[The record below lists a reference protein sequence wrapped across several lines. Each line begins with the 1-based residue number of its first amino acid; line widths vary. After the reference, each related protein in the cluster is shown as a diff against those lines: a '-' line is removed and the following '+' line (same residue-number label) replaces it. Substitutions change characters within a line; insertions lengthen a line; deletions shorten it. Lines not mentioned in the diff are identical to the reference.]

1 MKRQTWFLLIAFF
14 IVLIIVRL
22 YLSIIDKTKTIITS
36 SPTLIPISLPP
47 TTPTPPKTT
56 TDLAN
61 PASVNCTQKGGQ
73 LQTQTR
79 PDGGQYGLC
88 FFEDNYACEEWALFY
103 GDCPVGGRRTTG
115 FDTVAQKF
123 CAWSGGQTFA
133 TDNAIC
139 TFKDGSTCPDDVFYE
154 GTCQKGNKTK

>member
-1 MKRQTWFLLIAFF
+1 MKQKTIFILIVTFVVLLITSFHL
-14 IVLIIVRL
+14 LISKEKKQIAV
-22 YLSIIDKTKTIITS
+22 
-36 SPTLIPISLPP
+36 PTNPP
-47 TTPTPPKTT
+47 SGEPVESTPTSKTT
-56 TDLAN
+56 TGLAN

-73 LQTQTR
+73 LQIKAR

-88 FFEDNYACEEWALFY
+88 FFEDNRACEEWALFN

-123 CAWSGGQTFA
+123 CAWSGGQTLA
-133 TDNAIC
+133 DDNAIC
-139 TFKDGSTCPDDVFYE
+139 TFKDGSTCPDDAFYE